1 MSCSAI
7 GVRGCFVV
15 AFIALA
21 MGGQATLPAQE
32 AEPSARRQLKIVAFG
47 AHPDDCEIQAG
58 GAAAL
63 WSDRG
68 DQVRFVAAT
77 NGDIGHWQ
85 LAGGALARRRFDEV
99 QQAAKLLG
107 TTTVVLD
114 NHDGELLPTLENRRE
129 FTRQIRNAEAD
140 IVLSHRPNDYHPDH
154 RYTGVLVQ
162 DSAYMVSVPFFCPDV
177 KPLQENPVFLYYY
190 DRFQKP
196 NPFKPDIVLSIDA
209 VVERKLAALG
219 VMESQFLEGGAL
231 GHPGLMPKDDADHK
245 RRQAEVRSGFM
256 KRFEGIANQ
265 YRDKL
270 IELYGE
276 EHGRKVHYAEAFEL
290 CEYGRQPGPEELRR
304 LFPVDENPKVTT
316 AVGSEPAARLSA
328 TGPQNRTVGE
338 TAEFVVDVLNPTET
352 SLKGLNLSIDYDGS
366 LFNVEAATKGIPAT
380 GVLEWDLPPFEP
392 GQTQRFRVQCRCM
405 SAGRACIVAKLT
417 YRHGFKQAQEWCV
430 DIAEPAADSG
440 ADAEPTN
447 SQ

>member
-1 MSCSAI
+1 MLCPAGRS
-7 GVRGCFVV
+7 FVV
-15 AFIALA
+15 LLAFAAVALV
-21 MGGQATLPAQE
+21 GEPCLFAQE
-32 AEPSARRQLKIVAFG
+32 PAAEAARRPLRIIAFG

-68 DQVRFVAAT
+68 DQVRFVSAT

-85 LAGGALARRRFDEV
+85 LAGGALARRRLEEV
-99 QQAAKLLG
+99 RQASKLLG

-129 FTRQIRNAEAD
+129 FTRQIRTAKAD

-196 NPFKPDIVLSIDA
+196 IPFKPDIVLSIDA

-219 VMESQFLEGGAL
+219 IMESQFLEGGAL
-231 GHPGLMPKDDADHK
+231 GHPGLMPKDDAERK
-245 RRQAEVRSGFM
+245 RRQEEVRSGFL
-256 KRFEGIANQ
+256 KRFAGIADQ

-276 EHGRKVHYAEAFEL
+276 EAGRKVHYAEAFEL
-290 CEYGRQPGPEELRR
+290 CEYGRQPGPEELKR
-304 LFPVDENPKVTT
+304 LFPVD
-316 AVGSEPAARLSA
+316 AAR
-328 TGPQNRTVGE
+328 
-338 TAEFVVDVLNPTET
+338 
-352 SLKGLNLSIDYDGS
+352 
-366 LFNVEAATKGIPAT
+366 
-380 GVLEWDLPPFEP
+380 
-392 GQTQRFRVQCRCM
+392 
-405 SAGRACIVAKLT
+405 
-417 YRHGFKQAQEWCV
+417 
-430 DIAEPAADSG
+430 
-440 ADAEPTN
+440 
-447 SQ
+447 

>member
-1 MSCSAI
+1 MSCSATGI
-7 GVRGCFVV
+7 RGCVVV
-15 AFIALA
+15 ALIALA
-21 MGGQATLPAQE
+21 MSGRATLWAQE
-32 AEPSARRQLKIVAFG
+32 AEVPARRPLKIVAFG

-68 DQVRFVAAT
+68 DQVRFVSAT

-99 QQAAKLLG
+99 QRAAKLLG

-129 FTRQIRNAEAD
+129 FTRQIRTAEAD

-177 KPLQENPVFLYYY
+177 KPLQENPVFLYYH

-276 EHGRKVHYAEAFEL
+276 EQGSKVHYAEAFEL

-304 LFPVDENPKVTT
+304 LFPVDENAKAAT
-316 AVGSEPAARLSA
+316 AVGSQPAARLNV
-328 TGPQNRTVGE
+328 TGPQNRSVGE
-338 TAEFVVDVLNPTET
+338 IAEFVVDVVNVTET
-352 SLKGLNLSIDYDGS
+352 SLGGLKLSIDYDGA
-366 LFNVEAATKGIPAT
+366 LFNLESATKGIPAT
-380 GVLEWDLPPFEP
+380 GVLEWNLPAVEQ
-392 GQTQRFRVQCRCM
+392 GQTQRFRARCRCV
-405 SAGRACIVAKLT
+405 SAGKACIVATVT
-417 YRHGFKQAQEWCV
+417 YSHGFKQAQEWCV
-430 DIAEPAADSG
+430 DIAEPAADLKSVT
-440 ADAEPTN
+440 EPIIR
-447 SQ
+447 Q